1 MADVRRT
8 FHESIE
14 GVQADIT
21 RLAAMATE
29 AIARVTEA
37 LLANDLRAAQ
47 RLIDDDDEIDRRA
60 LAIEEE
66 IYDVIVRQGPVAKDL
81 RVLMTSLWMTSEI
94 ERSADLAT
102 NIAKGVRRLHGVEL
116 HPVARGLISQMND
129 EAIRLFRLALE
140 AYVDREAGLA
150 LALDDIDDRLD
161 LLHGE
166 FIESLF
172 EHQADSGLQ
181 PAVQLALIGRYY
193 ERIGDHAVNMGERI
207 AYMVTGTL
215 PDPTEGAEA
224 RTDAGTVPETDDGA
238 RLRAVDA
245 DAGDDAASGS

>member
-1 MADVRRT
+1 MDDVRRT
-8 FHESIE
+8 FHEHIE
-14 GVQADIT
+14 DVQADIM

-29 AIARVTEA
+29 AIARVTEV
-37 LLANDLRAAQ
+37 LLAHDLDGAQ
-47 RLIDDDDEIDRRA
+47 QLIDDDDVIDRLA
-60 LAIEEE
+60 LEIEEQ
-66 IYDVIVRQGPVAKDL
+66 IYELIVRQGPVAKDL
-81 RVLMTSLWMTSEI
+81 RVLMSSLWMISEI

-102 NIAKGVRRLHGVEL
+102 NIAKGARRIYGVEL
-116 HPVARGLISQMND
+116 HPVARGLITQMSD
-129 EAIRLFRLALE
+129 EAIRLFRLAID
-140 AYVDREAGLA
+140 AYADREAGLA

-161 LLHGE
+161 LLHSE

-172 EHQADSGLQ
+172 EHQSDTGLQ

-215 PDPTEGAEA
+215 PDPTEHADAEA
-224 RTDAGTVPETDDGA
+224 DDGAVPETDDGA